1 MTVKLALQRRVLL
14 WIAIF
19 AVIGGGLLTVAYTH
33 NSFGACTN
41 VVLNTIASPDGSKVL
56 VIFRKRCNATVPD
69 STQASLAPAN
79 LDFPVE
85 KVPPFFVIGGTPTI
99 TAEWRG
105 NHSVS
110 IAVIPAGGK
119 VFRSQ
124 ESFGEIKIE
133 YK

>member
-1 MTVKLALQRRVLL
+1 MLKLAVQRHVLW
-14 WIAIF
+14 WIAIL
-19 AVIGGGLLTVAYTH
+19 AVIGGGVLSVDYTH

-41 VVLNTIASPDGSKVL
+41 IVLNTIASPDGGRVL
-56 VIFRKRCNATVPD
+56 VIFRKQCNATVPD
-69 STQASLAPAN
+69 SMQASLAPAN
-79 LDFPVE
+79 LDSPAE

-105 NHSVS
+105 NRSVS

-119 VFRSQ
+119 VFRRQ
-124 ESFGEIKIE
+124 ESVGEITIE

>member
-1 MTVKLALQRRVLL
+1 MQRRVLW
-14 WIAIF
+14 WIAIL
-19 AVIGGGLLTVAYTH
+19 AVIGGGLLSVAYTH
-33 NSFGACTN
+33 ESFGACAN
-41 VVLNTIASPDGSKVL
+41 VVLNAIASPDGSRVL
-56 VIFRKRCNATVPD
+56 VIFSKRCNATVPD
-69 STQASLAPAN
+69 SMQASLAPAN
-79 LDFPVE
+79 LDSPAE

-105 NHSVS
+105 NRSVS

-124 ESFGEIKIE
+124 ESVGDIRIE